1 LLEPCIPLKGK
12 GAWDGG
18 DLPLLEWNTG
28 LENKWEIYFITQV
41 QSLLLND
48 SSLSIWKKLRRWNVR
63 WKCNLISTRNLVGRA
78 TVGTSNSVFGR
89 GLSV

>member
-1 LLEPCIPLKGK
+1 MFARTLHSTEGQ
-12 GAWDGG
+12 GREYWDGG

-48 SSLSIWKKLRRWNVR
+48 SSLSIWKKL
-63 WKCNLISTRNLVGRA
+63 
-78 TVGTSNSVFGR
+78 
-89 GLSV
+89 